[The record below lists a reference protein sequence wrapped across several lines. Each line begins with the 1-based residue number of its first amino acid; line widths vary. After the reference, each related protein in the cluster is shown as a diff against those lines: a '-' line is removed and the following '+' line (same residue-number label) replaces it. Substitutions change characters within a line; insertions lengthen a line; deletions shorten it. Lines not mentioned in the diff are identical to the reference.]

1 MDERRESEAGKLS
14 RESIAYRD
22 VDSQMGA
29 FARTVEFNERVLQR
43 LQNYELM
50 LLDSCTLSALL
61 DVLLETTPEHFEL
74 TGVSLTLYDP
84 DSTISGLLSE
94 DQKVAKQLQL
104 EQDNFDLQQLY
115 GARPEVEYLISQ
127 DPRALRAIANVE
139 SGQSAV
145 MLPLVR
151 DGMVIGSFHWVSDE
165 PKAFSS
171 EVERDFLNHL
181 AEIIAICL
189 ANCINAERLASISLL
204 DPLTRLSGRRAFELE
219 LRKELARA
227 YRSRK
232 PVTLMLMDVDDFS
245 NISKMYGHLTADF
258 VLRCIARNVT
268 SMLRSTD
275 VVARVG
281 GVRFALLLPS
291 SLETKGQEIA
301 ERIRSEMEFMEI
313 NDGRGG
319 NLFVSLSIGL
329 TSWSP
334 QNYPAINMEHLAS
347 QLKSVAERALEK
359 SVERGGNCVSVSRLA
374 PMLV

>member
-1 MDERRESEAGKLS
+1 
-14 RESIAYRD
+14 
-22 VDSQMGA
+22 MGA
-29 FARTVEFNERVLQR
+29 FSRTMEFNERVLQR
-43 LQNYELM
+43 LKGYELM
-50 LLDSCTLSALL
+50 LLDSSTLSALL
-61 DVLLETTPEHFEL
+61 DVLLVTTPTHFDL
-74 TGVSLTLYDP
+74 TGVSLTLHDP
-84 DSTISGLLSE
+84 DGAVSGLVGRDS
-94 DQKVAKQLQL
+94 KFAGQLTL
-104 EQDNFDLQQLY
+104 EKDSFDLQQLY
-115 GARPEVEYLISQ
+115 GARPEVEYLVSQ

-151 DGMVIGSFHWVSDE
+151 DGIVVGSFHWVSGE
-165 PKAFSS
+165 PKAFTSD
-171 EVERDFLNHL
+171 VERDFLNQL

-189 ANCINAERLASISLL
+189 ANCINAERLATLSLL

-219 LRKELARA
+219 LRKELAEA
-227 YRSRK
+227 YRSKK

-245 NISKMYGHLTADF
+245 NIRKIYGHLTADF

-268 SMLRSTD
+268 SMLRGTD

-347 QLKSVAERALEK
+347 QFKSVAERALEK
-359 SVERGGNCVSVSRLA
+359 SAGRGGNCVSVSRLA